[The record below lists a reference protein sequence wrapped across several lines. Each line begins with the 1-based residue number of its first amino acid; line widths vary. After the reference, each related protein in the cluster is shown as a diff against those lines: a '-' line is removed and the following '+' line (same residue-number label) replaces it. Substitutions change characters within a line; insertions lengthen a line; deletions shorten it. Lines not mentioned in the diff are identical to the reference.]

1 MDILFFS
8 IVFSMIFQLMGKYLN
23 LYRTFIS
30 KKNILNTV
38 GNNLKI
44 SIIIPTFNEE
54 KVIKKNIESLEK
66 NTYKNFEI
74 IVLDDNSKDST
85 YKILQELEKKYS
97 NLKIFKKIGKK
108 GKPQSI
114 NEAYKYISGDIVLFL
129 DADTIV
135 DEDFL
140 EEHVKYFYNNKINMI
155 YVDFEAYNHK
165 EKIIYDYQE
174 IYFEFSRNIL
184 YSNLFSKAVFMGNGV
199 FIRKVILDKVL
210 PLDEETL
217 VDDVHLAI
225 KLNQMKI
232 NQIFV
237 ISPKTKI
244 QYVTNF
250 KDLFYQ
256 HKRWYIGGIEELIK
270 ALKYKD
276 FNIIFI
282 NILVGMLLF
291 FPLISILVFLKN
303 IKLGFYLLKN
313 FIVIIWG
320 ISLGSAFLSFKKN
333 NNIIRLIINIF
344 ITTPF
349 MLIFEYIVLLNS
361 FLNLFKKEKKWYK
374 VERE

>member
-30 KKNILNTV
+30 KKNILNTAD
-38 GNNLKI
+38 NDLKI

-54 KVIKKNIESLEK
+54 KVIKKSIESLEK

-74 IVLDDNSKDST
+74 IVLDDNSEDST
-85 YKILQELEKKYS
+85 YKILRELEKKYS
-97 NLKIFKKIGKK
+97 NLKILKKMGKK

-244 QYVTNF
+244 QYVNNF

-291 FPLISILVFLKN
+291 FPLISIWVFLKN

-333 NNIIRLIINIF
+333 SNIIRLIVNIF

-361 FLNLFKKEKKWYK
+361 FLNLKKEKKWYK